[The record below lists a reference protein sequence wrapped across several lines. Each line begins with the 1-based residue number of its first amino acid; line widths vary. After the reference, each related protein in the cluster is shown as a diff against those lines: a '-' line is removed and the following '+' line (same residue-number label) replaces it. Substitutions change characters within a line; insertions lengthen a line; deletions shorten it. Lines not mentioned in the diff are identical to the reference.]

1 MKTVTAL
8 LNDGA
13 NLEKFDG
20 QVTIVKFGGNAI
32 GSEDAINSLIDDTIK
47 LIEAGVKVVVVHGGG
62 TKVND
67 ALALIGKKTQKVDGL
82 RVTDSETLDIAVSTF
97 TLLNEALVQKFRDRG
112 ANAISFSSQSS
123 CPLIA
128 KKMEDKFA
136 DGAHV
141 DMGWVGEITGVDTG
155 SMESWLWAGGL
166 PVISPLA
173 LDLNGHFYNVNA
185 DHAALA
191 VASCLQA
198 QSLVFMTDVSGVLK
212 EITDPSSRIGVATP
226 DEMNA
231 LIEDGT
237 ISGGM
242 LVKIKSCLSGIK
254 NGIERISI
262 LNGFESHSLLNG
274 FVDPQLTGT
283 VIAEKAA

>member
-1 MKTVTAL
+1 MKSTIATAV
-8 LNDGA
+8 
-13 NLEKFDG
+13 NLKNFDG

-32 GSEDAINSLIDDTIK
+32 GSEDAVNGLIDDTLK

-62 TKVND
+62 TKVNE
-67 ALALIGKKTQKVDGL
+67 ALSLIGKKTQKVDGL
-82 RVTDSETLDIAVSTF
+82 RVTDSETLDIAISTF

-128 KKMEDKFA
+128 KKMEDKFS
-136 DGAHV
+136 DGAQV
-141 DMGWVGEITGVDTG
+141 DMGWVGEIVGVDTS
-155 SMESWLWAGGL
+155 SMESWLFAGGL
-166 PVISPLA
+166 PVISPMA

-198 QSLVFMTDVSGVLK
+198 ESLIFMTDVSGVLK
-212 EITDPSSRIGVATP
+212 EVTDPSSRIGVATP

-231 LIEDGT
+231 LIEDGA

-242 LVKIKSCLSGIK
+242 LVKIKTCLSGIK
-254 NGIERISI
+254 NGINRISI
-262 LNGFESHSLLNG
+262 LNGLESHSLLNG
-274 FVDPQLTGT
+274 FLDPQLTGT
-283 VIAEKAA
+283 VITENAA

>member
-1 MKTVTAL
+1 
-8 LNDGA
+8 
-13 NLEKFDG
+13 
-20 QVTIVKFGGNAI
+20 
-32 GSEDAINSLIDDTIK
+32 
-47 LIEAGVKVVVVHGGG
+47 
-62 TKVND
+62 
-67 ALALIGKKTQKVDGL
+67 
-82 RVTDSETLDIAVSTF
+82 
-97 TLLNEALVQKFRDRG
+97 
-112 ANAISFSSQSS
+112 
-123 CPLIA
+123 LIA

-136 DGAHV
+136 DGVQV

-198 QSLVFMTDVSGVLK
+198 QSLVFTTDVSGVLK

-283 VIAEKAA
+283 VIAENAA